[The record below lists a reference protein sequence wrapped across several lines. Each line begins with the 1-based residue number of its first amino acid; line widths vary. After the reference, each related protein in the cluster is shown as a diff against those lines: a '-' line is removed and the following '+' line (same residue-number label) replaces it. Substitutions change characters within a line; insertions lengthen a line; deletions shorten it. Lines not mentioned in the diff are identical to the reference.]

1 MHNLT
6 SAQVHELLQL
16 LASGIKAY
24 QNGNLSS
31 PAYFALVNWVQQNA
45 PEYLK

>member
-6 SAQVHELLQL
+6 PAQVHELLQL
-16 LASGIKAY
+16 LASGVKAY
-24 QNGNLSS
+24 HNGNVSTQ
-31 PAYFALVNWVQQNA
+31 AAALTNWMQQNA